1 MRTGSYFR
9 RRFVRLFS
17 ILAILAFVH
26 LSLAAQTQK
35 DAQLAAHMRHV
46 AQFYHDRDGFSGV
59 IAVERNH
66 RLVFQASYGYANYEK
81 QTPFKRNTRFAV
93 ASLSKQ
99 FTAAAILLLQQDG
112 KLKTSDL
119 LKQHYT
125 QTPAAWGAV
134 TLRHLL
140 THSSG
145 IPDVYFG
152 DLRKQHEGEIPQT
165 LRALADKPLS
175 FEPGAKYDYSNANYL
190 LLARVVEE
198 ASGESYC
205 QFLSERIF
213 RPLRM
218 RQTSCIWKTQTIRNR
233 ANGYMQSAKGPA
245 PDEDEDLGGLT
256 GAGSLAS
263 TAGDLIRW
271 TEALQG
277 GKVLSQSSL
286 NEMQT
291 PYKEEYAEGLVIQGK
306 GKELDIGHVGKADGF
321 YSQLDYVPAIKTTLV
336 VLSNLVTAGFNE
348 GPGALEMDDELTRL
362 MENADSIL
370 PSDGK
375 EAKVP
380 EEVLRGYAGH
390 YLQDG
395 VSNPAGATVSFQD
408 GRLFLHVDGKAP
420 VALYAESSDRFY
432 IEGEPEEVFFAPAD
446 NGGSSTLI
454 VVKFFPP
461 FQGDSYKKATQ
472 EMAGGAAK

>member
-1 MRTGSYFR
+1 MRLS
-9 RRFVRLFS
+9 S
-17 ILAILAFVH
+17 ILAILVFFQ
-26 LSLAAQTQK
+26 LFLAAQTQG
-35 DAQLAAHMRHV
+35 DAQLIAHMRHV

-66 RLVFQASYGYANYEK
+66 HLLFQASYGYANYEK
-81 QTPFKRNTRFAV
+81 KTPFRHDTRFAV

-112 KLKTSDL
+112 KLKTSDFL
-119 LKQHYT
+119 RQHYA
-125 QTPAAWGAV
+125 QAPAAWDAV

-140 THSSG
+140 TQSSG

-152 DLRKQHEGEIPQT
+152 DLRKQHQADIPQT
-165 LRALADKPLS
+165 LRTLANKLLS
-175 FEPGAKYDYSNANYL
+175 FEPGAKYDYTNANYL
-190 LLARVVEE
+190 LLAKVVEE

-205 QFLSERIF
+205 QFLSRRIF
-213 RPLRM
+213 HPLRM
-218 RQTSCIWKTQTIRNR
+218 RQTRCVWNTETIRHR

-245 PDEDEDLGGLT
+245 PDEDEDMGGLT

-277 GKVLSQSSL
+277 GKVLSEASL
-286 NEMQT
+286 KEMQT

-306 GKELDIGHVGKADGF
+306 GKDLDICHIGKADGF
-321 YSQLDYVPAIKTTLV
+321 YSQLDYLTEAKTTLV
-336 VLSNLVTAGFNE
+336 VLSNLVAVGINQ
-348 GPGALEMDDELTRL
+348 GPGALEMDDELARL
-362 MENADSIL
+362 SKNADSIL

-380 EEVLRGYAGH
+380 EEVLRGYAGN

-395 VSNPAGATVSFQD
+395 VKDPAPATISFHH
-408 GRLFLHVDGKAP
+408 GRLFLQRDGKEP
-420 VALYAESSDRFY
+420 VPLHAESADRFY
-432 IEGEPEEVFFAPAD
+432 IAAEPVEVIFTRPE
-446 NGGSSTLI
+446 NGASSDLFM
-454 VVKFFPP
+454 VSFFPS
-461 FQGDSYKKATQ
+461 QGDLYKKATG
-472 EMAGGAAK
+472 EIAGSAAK